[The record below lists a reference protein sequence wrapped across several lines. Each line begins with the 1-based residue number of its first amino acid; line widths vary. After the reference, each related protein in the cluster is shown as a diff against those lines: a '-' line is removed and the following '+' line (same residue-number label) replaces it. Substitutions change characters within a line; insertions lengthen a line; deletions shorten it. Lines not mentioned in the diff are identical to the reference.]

1 MHGDL
6 LDPAAFGVRLGVK
19 LRTAAEAEAR
29 RVGVPLSVW
38 VRLLVQ
44 ERLGEKES
52 STGDNTRR
60 QHGSSADFDA
70 AYAAEMGKLK

>member
-19 LRTAAEAEAR
+19 LRAAAEIEAR
-29 RVGVPLSVW
+29 RAGVPLSVW

-44 ERLGEKES
+44 ERLSDKVIPNAKAEENKSEP
-52 STGDNTRR
+52 NVE
-60 QHGSSADFDA
+60 FEA

>member
-6 LDPAAFGVRLGVK
+6 LDPAAFGVRLGVN
-19 LRTAAEAEAR
+19 LRAAAEIEAR
-29 RVGVPLSVW
+29 RAGVPLSVW

-44 ERLGEKES
+44 ERLREVVIPNAKAEEHKS
-52 STGDNTRR
+52 ETSVE
-60 QHGSSADFDA
+60 FEA